1 MRTTT
6 PQEESLSAADGVTA
20 RAGGLRRAVVLGLVI
35 AATVVAMASVLA
47 VWVHRQVLDTDT
59 YVRTSSGLLDDPA
72 VRTAVGNY
80 AVDELYRQVDVA
92 AQLEDVLPND
102 ADRFS
107 DLAAA
112 ALRQG
117 AYQAVQQALQTSVL
131 AGLWERANR
140 QAHEQFVNVV
150 EGGAGGVSTEGG
162 VVRLNL
168 RPILEEATVR
178 IGLGESLAARVPADA
193 GSIEVIRSDQL
204 GTVQESLR
212 LLDRVATFLPFVA
225 LGLYALAFWLAR
237 DRRRE
242 AVRNIGVGLVVG
254 AGLLLL
260 LVSAAGGV
268 VLDRIVT
275 ELDARN
281 AAAAAWGII
290 TSPLHGALW
299 MLIVLGTGVALGAV
313 LAGPGRRSTA
323 LRRSLAPY
331 LQRRG
336 YAIGV
341 GTTVVLILF
350 LAGAID
356 SFWRVVWLVVF
367 LALGGFGTE
376 ALRGQTLREFPDA
389 RTPALGG
396 WLRAQWNSVSARGQ
410 SAVEATRTAH
420 AERSQAARAERPE
433 AADAERSLVPN
444 AATLAAA
451 EAPPSLTTPAA
462 PIGQAPSLGDLDRLE
477 RLAGLH
483 ERGALTDEEFAAMK
497 APLVGPQT
505 AGSVPA
511 SVATPTAA

>member
-1 MRTTT
+1 M
-6 PQEESLSAADGVTA
+6 PAADGATA
-20 RAGGLRRAVVLGLVI
+20 RVGGLRRAVVLGLVI

-117 AYQAVQQALQTSVL
+117 AYQAVDRSLQTSVL

-140 QAHEQFVNVV
+140 QAHEQFLNVV
-150 EGGAGGVSTEGG
+150 EGGGGVSTEGG

-193 GSIEVIRSDQL
+193 GSIEVVRSDQL

-212 LLDRVATFLPFVA
+212 LLDRVATFLPFAA

-242 AVRNIGVGLVVG
+242 TVRNIGVGLVVG

-290 TSPLHGALW
+290 TNPLHGALW
-299 MLIVLGTGVALGAV
+299 MFMVLGTVLALGAV
-313 LAGPGRRSTA
+313 LAGPGPRSTA

-341 GTTVVLILF
+341 GTTVVLIL
-350 LAGAID
+350 LLTGAID
-356 SFWRVVWLVVF
+356 SLWRVVWLVAF

-389 RTPALGG
+389 KPPALGG
-396 WLRAQWNSVSARGQ
+396 WLRAQWNSVRARGQ

-420 AERSQAARAERPE
+420 AERSE
-433 AADAERSLVPN
+433 AAEAGRSQVSN
-444 AATLAAA
+444 ATTLAAA
-451 EAPPSLTTPAA
+451 EASPSSAPAA
-462 PIGQAPSLGDLDRLE
+462 PSGQAPSLGDLDRLE

-511 SVATPTAA
+511 SGTTPAAA